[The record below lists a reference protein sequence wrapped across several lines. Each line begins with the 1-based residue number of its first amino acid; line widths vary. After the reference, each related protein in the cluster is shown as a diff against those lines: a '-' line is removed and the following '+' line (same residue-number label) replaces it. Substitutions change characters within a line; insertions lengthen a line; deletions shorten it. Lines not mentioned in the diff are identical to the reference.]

1 MTRDMAY
8 RGELDGVRAIAV
20 LAVVLFH
27 VGFPDMTGGYVGVD
41 VFFVL
46 SGYLICGQTY
56 LRLLAGSYSVPEFFA
71 RRIRRLSS
79 ACALCFVVTALAA
92 CWGQTTPE
100 TFCRIGAQDGGPA
113 FVLWGDSMANSALPA
128 FDAYGAGRGQAG
140 LVATAPGC
148 APLDGAGFN
157 RECLAFNA
165 AILAWLDRAPPMD
178 VFVMAR
184 WSFYAEGYGNFGD
197 APGRKPLLRADGS
210 VAPDTFA
217 AFAEALDAT
226 LERVSARHRV
236 IVVNHLPDF
245 AESVPKAM
253 LRALRFGT
261 DPPRLS
267 RAEFER
273 RSGRAAEVVAQLA
286 AGHGALHV
294 APYERFCDGVLCRHQ
309 IDGEPLFVDNVHL
322 APRGNAL
329 LRDEVE
335 AVLDRERGQ

>member
-1 MTRDMAY
+1 
-8 RGELDGVRAIAV
+8 
-20 LAVVLFH
+20 
-27 VGFPDMTGGYVGVD
+27 
-41 VFFVL
+41 
-46 SGYLICGQTY
+46 
-56 LRLLAGSYSVPEFFA
+56 
-71 RRIRRLSS
+71 
-79 ACALCFVVTALAA
+79 
-92 CWGQTTPE
+92 
-100 TFCRIGAQDGGPA
+100 
-113 FVLWGDSMANSALPA
+113 
-128 FDAYGAGRGQAG
+128 
-140 LVATAPGC
+140 
-148 APLDGAGFN
+148 
-157 RECLAFNA
+157 
-165 AILAWLDRAPPMD
+165 
-178 VFVMAR
+178 MAR
-184 WSFYAEGYGNFGD
+184 WSFYAEGYGKFGD

-210 VAPDTFA
+210 VAPDSFA